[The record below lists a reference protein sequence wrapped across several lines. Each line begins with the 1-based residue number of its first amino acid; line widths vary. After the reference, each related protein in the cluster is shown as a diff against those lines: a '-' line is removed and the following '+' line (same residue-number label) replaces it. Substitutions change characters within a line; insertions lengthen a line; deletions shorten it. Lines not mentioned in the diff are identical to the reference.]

1 MIIRRPF
8 LKKNGS
14 HVNILNF
21 ESGLPLMKYSLN
33 DLLSDSLYKSPAVSI
48 RLTDTVGD
56 AATLLSHYLESFTD
70 SLVVIKDERP
80 VGVIGGI
87 ELLDGVLKNP
97 TSGFFDNTSVSK
109 IMNEKLTIITEHTR
123 LSDLLKQWQETRRAF
138 AIIHNP
144 YSGYSAISARKML
157 EIAIMYGDVITVSEI
172 PKKRVA
178 TFNNTY
184 TVKDIINS
192 MFENKT
198 RKLILENTSSF
209 ISDRIIIEKIV
220 RDLNHVHNIKGF
232 LNMKASIF
240 KLENAKTISENS
252 SLQEASKI
260 MYDMLS
266 PYLMVK
272 DQTISPWDVIM
283 SLKSE
288 KFVR

>member
-1 MIIRRPF
+1 MIIRRPL
-8 LKKNGS
+8 LKKNDC
-14 HVNILNF
+14 HANILNY
-21 ESGLPLMKYSLN
+21 ESGLPLMKSSLS

-48 RLTDTVGD
+48 RLTDAVGD

-87 ELLDGVLKNP
+87 DLLDGVLKNP
-97 TSGFFDNTSVSK
+97 TSDFFDNTLVSK
-109 IMNEKLTIITEHTR
+109 IMNEKLTIITKQTR

-138 AIIHNP
+138 AIIPNQ

-172 PKKRVA
+172 PKKRVV
-178 TFNNTY
+178 TFNNNY
-184 TVKDIINS
+184 TVRDIITS

-198 RKLILENTSSF
+198 RKLILEHTASF
-209 ISDRIIIEKIV
+209 ISDRIIIEKVV
-220 RDLNHVHNIKGF
+220 RELNHLHNIKGF
-232 LNMKASIF
+232 LDMKASIF
-240 KLENAKTISENS
+240 KLENAKAISEDS
-252 SLQEASKI
+252 SIKEASKI

-272 DQTISPWDVIM
+272 DQVISPWDVVM

>member
-1 MIIRRPF
+1 MIIRRPL
-8 LKKNGS
+8 LKKS
-14 HVNILNF
+14 DCHANILNY
-21 ESGLPLMKYSLN
+21 ESGLPLMKSSLS
-33 DLLSDSLYKSPAVSI
+33 DLLPDSLYKSPAVSI

-56 AATLLSHYLESFTD
+56 AATLLSRYLESFTD

-87 ELLDGVLKNP
+87 DLLDGVLKNP
-97 TSGFFDNTSVSK
+97 TSDFFDNILVSK
-109 IMNEKLTIITEHTR
+109 IMNEKLTIITKQTR

-138 AIIHNP
+138 AIISNQ
-144 YSGYSAISARKML
+144 YSGYSAISARKIL

-172 PKKRVA
+172 PKKRVV
-178 TFNNTY
+178 TFNNNY
-184 TVKDIINS
+184 TVRDIITS

-198 RKLILENTSSF
+198 RKLILEHTSSF

-220 RDLNHVHNIKGF
+220 RELNHLHDIEGF
-232 LNMKASIF
+232 LDMKASIF
-240 KLENAKTISENS
+240 KLENAKAISEDS
-252 SLQEASKI
+252 SIKDASKI

-272 DQTISPWDVIM
+272 DQVISPWDVVM

>member
-1 MIIRRPF
+1 M
-8 LKKNGS
+8 GC
-14 HVNILNF
+14 
-21 ESGLPLMKYSLN
+21 SLN
-33 DLLSDSLYKSPAVSI
+33 DLLPDSLYKSPAVSI

-70 SLVVIKDERP
+70 SLVVIEDEKP

-97 TSGFFDNTSVSK
+97 TSGFFDTTVSK
-109 IMNEKLTIITEHTR
+109 ITNEKLTIITKQTK

-138 AIIHNP
+138 AIIPNQ
-144 YSGYSAISARKML
+144 YSGYSAISARKIL
-157 EIAIMYGDVITVSEI
+157 EIAIMYGNIMTVSEI
-172 PKKRVA
+172 PKKRIV
-178 TFNNTY
+178 TFNNNY
-184 TVKDIINS
+184 TVRDIITS

-198 RKLILENTSSF
+198 RKLILEHTSSF
-209 ISDRIIIEKIV
+209 INDRIIIETIV
-220 RDLNHVHNIKGF
+220 RELNHLRNIKDF
-232 LNMKASIF
+232 LDMKVSIF
-240 KLENAKTISENS
+240 KFENAKTISENLS
-252 SLQEASKI
+252 IQEASKI

-272 DQTISPWDVIM
+272 DQVISPWDVVL

>member
-1 MIIRRPF
+1 MIIRRPL
-8 LKKNGS
+8 LKKNDC
-14 HVNILNF
+14 HANMLNF
-21 ESGLPLMKYSLN
+21 ESDLPLMKYSLN
-33 DLLSDSLYKSPAVSI
+33 DLLPDSLYTSPAVSI

-70 SLVVIKDERP
+70 SLVIIKDERP
-80 VGVIGGI
+80 VGVVGGI

-97 TSGFFDNTSVSK
+97 TSDFFDNTPVSK
-109 IMNEKLTIITEHTR
+109 IMNEKLTIITKQTR
-123 LSDLLKQWQETRRAF
+123 LLDLLKQWQETRRAF
-138 AIIHNP
+138 AIISNP

-157 EIAIMYGDVITVSEI
+157 EIAIKYGDIVTVSEI
-172 PKKRVA
+172 PKKRVV
-178 TFNNTY
+178 TFNNNY
-184 TVKDIINS
+184 TVRDIITS

-209 ISDRIIIEKIV
+209 ISDRIIIEKVV
-220 RDLNHVHNIKGF
+220 RDLGHLHNIKGF
-232 LNMKASIF
+232 LDMKASIF
-240 KLENAKTISENS
+240 KLESANAVAENS
-252 SLQEASKI
+252 SIQEASKI
-260 MYDMLS
+260 MHNMIS

>member
-1 MIIRRPF
+1 MIIRRPL
-8 LKKNGS
+8 LKKNDC
-14 HVNILNF
+14 HANILNY
-21 ESGLPLMKYSLN
+21 ESGLPLMKSSLS
-33 DLLSDSLYKSPAVSI
+33 DLLPDSLYKSPAVSI
-48 RLTDTVGD
+48 RLTDAIGD

-87 ELLDGVLKNP
+87 DLLDGVLKNP
-97 TSGFFDNTSVSK
+97 TSDFFDNTLVSK
-109 IMNEKLTIITEHTR
+109 IMNEKLTIITKQTR

-138 AIIHNP
+138 AIIPNQ

-172 PKKRVA
+172 PKKRVV
-178 TFNNTY
+178 TFNNNY
-184 TVKDIINS
+184 TVRDIITS

-198 RKLILENTSSF
+198 RKLILEHTSSF

-220 RDLNHVHNIKGF
+220 RALNHLHNIKGF
-232 LNMKASIF
+232 LDMKASIF
-240 KLENAKTISENS
+240 KLENAKAISEDS
-252 SLQEASKI
+252 SIKEASKI

-272 DQTISPWDVIM
+272 DQVISPWDVVM

>member
-1 MIIRRPF
+1 
-8 LKKNGS
+8 
-14 HVNILNF
+14 
-21 ESGLPLMKYSLN
+21 MKSSLS
-33 DLLSDSLYKSPAVSI
+33 DLLPDSLYKSPAVSI
-48 RLTDTVGD
+48 RLTDAVGD

-87 ELLDGVLKNP
+87 DLLDGVLKNP
-97 TSGFFDNTSVSK
+97 TSDFFDNTLVSK
-109 IMNEKLTIITEHTR
+109 IMNEKLTIITKQTR

-138 AIIHNP
+138 AIIPNQ

-157 EIAIMYGDVITVSEI
+157 EIAIMYGDIITVSEI
-172 PKKRVA
+172 PKKRVV
-178 TFNNTY
+178 TFNNNY
-184 TVKDIINS
+184 TVRDIITS

-198 RKLILENTSSF
+198 RKLILEHTSSF

-220 RDLNHVHNIKGF
+220 RALNHLHNIKGF
-232 LNMKASIF
+232 LDMKACIF
-240 KLENAKTISENS
+240 KLENAKAISEDS
-252 SLQEASKI
+252 SIKEASKI

-272 DQTISPWDVIM
+272 DQVISPWDVVM

>member
-1 MIIRRPF
+1 MIIRRL
-8 LKKNGS
+8 LKKNDCQA
-14 HVNILNF
+14 NILNH
-21 ESGLPLMKYSLN
+21 EPGLPLMKLSLN
-33 DLLSDSLYKSPAVSI
+33 DLLPDSLYKSPAVSI

-80 VGVIGGI
+80 IGILGGI

-97 TSGFFDNTSVSK
+97 TSDFFDNTSVGK
-109 IMNEKLTIITEHTR
+109 MMNEKLTIITKQTK

-138 AIIHNP
+138 AIIPNQ
-144 YSGYSAISARKML
+144 YSGYSAISARKIL
-157 EIAIMYGDVITVSEI
+157 EIAIMYGDIMTVSEI
-172 PKKRVA
+172 PKKRTV
-178 TFNNTY
+178 TFNNNY
-184 TVKDIINS
+184 TVRDIITS

-198 RKLILENTSSF
+198 RKLILEHTSSF
-209 ISDRIIIEKIV
+209 INDRIIIETIV
-220 RDLNHVHNIKGF
+220 RELNHLRDIKDF
-232 LNMKASIF
+232 LDMKASIF
-240 KLENAKTISENS
+240 KLENAKTISENLS
-252 SLQEASKI
+252 IQEASKI

-272 DQTISPWDVIM
+272 DQVISPWDVVL

>member
-1 MIIRRPF
+1 MD
-8 LKKNGS
+8 S
-14 HVNILNF
+14 
-21 ESGLPLMKYSLN
+21 SLN
-33 DLLSDSLYKSPAVSI
+33 VLLPDSLYKSPAVNI
-48 RLTDTVGD
+48 RSTDTIGD

-70 SLVVIKDERP
+70 SLVVIKDEKP

-87 ELLDGVLKNP
+87 EILDGVLKNP
-97 TSGFFDNTSVSK
+97 TSDFFNNTSIDK
-109 IMNEKLTIITEHTR
+109 IMNDKLTIITKQTR
-123 LSDLLKQWQETRRAF
+123 LSDLLKQWEKTRRAF
-138 AIIHNP
+138 AIISNP

-157 EIAIMYGDVITVSEI
+157 EIAITYGDTMTVSEI
-172 PKKRVA
+172 PKKRII
-178 TFNNTY
+178 TFNNNY
-184 TVKDIINS
+184 TTKDIITS

-220 RDLNHVHNIKGF
+220 RELSYLRNIKGF
-232 LNMKASIF
+232 LDMKSSIF
-240 KLENAKTISENS
+240 KLENAKMISENS
-252 SLQEASKI
+252 SIQEASKT

-272 DQTISPWDVIM
+272 DQAISPWDIIM